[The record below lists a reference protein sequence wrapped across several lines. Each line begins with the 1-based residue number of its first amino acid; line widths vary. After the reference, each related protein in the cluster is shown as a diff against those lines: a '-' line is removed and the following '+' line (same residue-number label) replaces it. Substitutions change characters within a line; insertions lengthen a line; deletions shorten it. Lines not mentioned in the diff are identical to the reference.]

1 MKGRNLMEFFKNKQK
16 RRKTTSVQTSRAKSL
31 PFFGLDNYSP
41 LGGAQE
47 EMFDSLREAIPV
59 IDAAIDKILRLVG
72 GVEVKCR
79 SSAAQKMMDTFL
91 KSVKV
96 GAAGIGIE
104 AFLQQYLDR
113 LLTWGTAVCEIVPSS
128 DGRIGALYCA
138 DNKDLEL
145 LRDENPLKTKI
156 CIRRNGTLA
165 PIPHPERVILTALRP
180 LPGEVKGNSILK
192 GLPFVSSILLKIYN
206 CIGTN
211 WERAGNLRYAVT
223 YKPSGNILENSLSG
237 DAIDQISNEWSRA
250 MNSTDGVRDF
260 VAVGDVNIKVIGGE
274 CPIPETDVPARQML
288 EQIVA
293 KLGIPPFMLGLCWS
307 STERMSQQQA
317 DILTSE
323 LESYRKLITPVLIKI
338 CSWELAAR
346 GYFET
351 PEIVWNDINLQDE
364 VEAAKAIL
372 YKAQAM
378 SFESGEKK
386 EEI

>member
-1 MKGRNLMEFFKNKQK
+1 MEFFKNRKY
-16 RRKTTSVQTSRAKSL
+16 RRKTATVQTSRAKTL
-31 PFFGLDNYSP
+31 PFLGLDNYSP
-41 LGGAQE
+41 LGGAE
-47 EMFDSLREAIPV
+47 EKMYDALREAIPV

-72 GVEVKCR
+72 GVDVKCR
-79 SSAAQKMMDTFL
+79 SKAAQKEMDTFL
-91 KSVKV
+91 KSVRV

-113 LLTWGTAVCEIVPSS
+113 LLTWGTAVCEIVPNR
-128 DGRIGALYCA
+128 DGSVGALYCA
-138 DNKDLEL
+138 DNRDLEL
-145 LRDENPLKTKI
+145 LRDKNPLKTKI
-156 CIRRNGTLA
+156 CVRRNGTLL
-165 PIPHPERVILTALRP
+165 PVPHPERIILTALRP
-180 LPGEVKGNSILK
+180 MPGEVKGNSILK

-206 CIGTN
+206 CLGTN

-223 YKPSGNILENSLSG
+223 YKPTGSIIENALSS
-237 DAIDQISNEWSRA
+237 DAIDQISSEWSRA

-260 VAVGDVNIKVIGGE
+260 VAVGDVNVKVIGAE
-274 CPIPETDVPARQML
+274 CPIPESDVPARQML

-323 LESYRKLITPVLIKI
+323 LESYRKLITPVILKI
-338 CSWELAAR
+338 CTFQLC
-346 GYFET
+346 GKGFFET
-351 PEIVWNDINLQDE
+351 PEVVWNDINLQDE

-378 SFESGEKK
+378 SLENSETK